1 MSIKNQNTHTN
12 KKEVLERL
20 NKLREDVFD
29 YADYNHY
36 TLYDYNVELTLNTLD
51 KVIEAVETPNEKYGV
66 RHIVNRI
73 ISNSEETK

>member
-36 TLYDYNVELTLNTLD
+36 SLYDYNVELTLNTLL
-51 KVIEAVETPNEKYGV
+51 IEYFLILKILNKCLAY
-66 RHIVNRI
+66 
-73 ISNSEETK
+73 

>member
-36 TLYDYNVELTLNTLD
+36 TLYDYNVELTLDTLD
-51 KVIEAVETPNEKYGV
+51 EVIEAVEMPNEKYGV
-66 RHIVNRI
+66 RHLVNRI
-73 ISNSEETK
+73 ISASEDTK